1 MVDYFRYS
9 SVMRNAAVAAKGA
22 SVQVNTH
29 SAAKKYNAPVGLT
42 PESALSVAP
51 ARKINSGIASGSTI
65 KERSTLPRRNPTV
78 RPAPMAPSQLKCR
91 VHSPKLSI
99 IVQNPLPGIPSAVP
113 TMGDTKTSA
122 TPVTNQCAKV
132 FATTMSVSPCP
143 ESASCSKVPSS
154 ASLLNSASSDNRD
167 DSSAA
172 TQSTPGA
179 MSRSSDNSKLNPK
192 GNNVVTIKKNTKG
205 CNNWSGRRKLRHSSR
220 RTTKLNASKTPTFM
234 IRDPGGAYRRRF

>member
-1 MVDYFRYS
+1 MGQGRPRRHRHTAETRACKTWSTWSNSIPHS
-9 SVMRNAAVAAKGA
+9 SEMRNAAVAANGA

-29 SAAKKYNAPVGLT
+29 SAAKKYKAPVGLT
-42 PESALSVAP
+42 PDRALSVAP
-51 ARKINSGIASGSTI
+51 APKISNGIASGSTI
-65 KERSTLPRRNPTV
+65 KDKSTLPRRNPTV
-78 RPAPMAPSQLKCR
+78 SPAPMAPSQLKVR
-91 VHSPKLSI
+91 VPRPKLSI
-99 IVQNPLPGIPSAVP
+99 IVVNALPGIPSAVA
-113 TMGDTKTSA
+113 TTGDAKTSA

-154 ASLLNSASSDNRD
+154 ASLLKSASSDKRD

-179 MSRSSDNSKLNPK
+179 MSRSSDNCRLNPK

-205 CNNWSGRRKLRHSSR
+205 CNN
-220 RTTKLNASKTPTFM
+220 
-234 IRDPGGAYRRRF
+234 